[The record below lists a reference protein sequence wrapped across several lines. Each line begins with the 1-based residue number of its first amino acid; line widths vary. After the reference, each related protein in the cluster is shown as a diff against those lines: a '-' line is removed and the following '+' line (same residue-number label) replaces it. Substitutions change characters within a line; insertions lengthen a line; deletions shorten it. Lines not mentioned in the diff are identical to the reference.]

1 MLRLPLKPTLRIT
14 GETQVGPDRS
24 PPSRCPTRNF
34 CGPTPLTTH
43 TALCKLS
50 LVLWEERLLYHAET
64 QWRPN

>member
-1 MLRLPLKPTLRIT
+1 MPWLPLKPTLRIT

-24 PPSRCPTRNF
+24 PPSRGPTRNF

-50 LVLWEERLLYHAET
+50 LVLREERLLYHAET